1 MLTGCAVY
9 SHPEGQASLRRAA
22 GRLAGAFPDEGIG
35 KITGQR
41 PMAGEC
47 FLGGAQA
54 LLPSQVL
61 RDVFD
66 SVRALKGVGMK
77 LAGP

>member
-1 MLTGCAVY
+1 
-9 SHPEGQASLRRAA
+9 
-22 GRLAGAFPDEGIG
+22 
-35 KITGQR
+35 
-41 PMAGEC
+41 MAGEC
-47 FLGGAQA
+47 ILGGAQA